1 MRSPEVKAYP
11 LGPLAEQDSG
21 CPGPQSRGWVTDLGG
36 LPLNKLEEEQ
46 NAWGLIHGHGFT
58 GRGDSRCLG
67 SKASPRGWQRL
78 FTKTVHR
85 SQGLCSIW
93 EQLEGDRRAR
103 GWRQG
108 PAQPPFGKKWAAW
121 LE

>member
-46 NAWGLIHGHGFT
+46 NAWGLIHGLGFT

-78 FTKTVHR
+78 FTRQFIAARVSAASGSSLRETEGHEGGGRGLLSLPSGR
-85 SQGLCSIW
+85 SG
-93 EQLEGDRRAR
+93 QLG
-103 GWRQG
+103 
-108 PAQPPFGKKWAAW
+108 
-121 LE
+121 